1 MPNLRKVPLISDEI
15 IKYLDNIFPNQCAD
29 LKDTEKKIFYKSG
42 QRSVVNHLMEKRKIQ
57 KEN

>member
-1 MPNLRKVPLISDEI
+1 MSNLRKVPLISDEL

-42 QRSVVNHLMEKRKIQ
+42 QRSVVSHLIEQRKIQ